1 MPDETNNSVGLVE
14 THTVQLDQN
23 IQLDCGMMFGPI
35 TVAYEMYG
43 KMNADQSNVI
53 LVLHAL
59 SGSAHAA
66 GYWTKEDKKPGWW
79 DMMIGPGKALDTNL
93 YCVICSN
100 VFGGCYGTT
109 GPSSINP
116 RTQRPYGMSFPVISI
131 RDMVTVQK
139 KLIDQLGIPGLL
151 AIMGGSMGGM
161 QVLEWA
167 VNYPGFVRGAIPI
180 ASTARLS
187 AQSIAFDEVGRR
199 AIMADPKWNNGNY
212 DPKEPPAKGLEIARM
227 VGHITYLS
235 DESMQ
240 KKFGRRLKDTC
251 EYSYDFDPEFEVENY
266 LRYQGESFVKRFD
279 ANTYL
284 YITKAMDYFD
294 ISMRTN
300 GSLEELFKNVTS
312 NFLVMAFSSDWLFP
326 SYQSKEI
333 AKALRAV
340 NKEVT
345 YVEVKSS
352 LGHDAFLLEQETIT
366 HVIKYF
372 LKHLS
377 ERTKP

>member
-1 MPDETNNSVGLVE
+1 MHNDTKDSVGLVR
-14 THTVQLDQN
+14 TQTIQLKEK
-23 IQLDCGMMFGPI
+23 ISLDCGTTFGPI
-35 TVAYEMYG
+35 TVAYETYG
-43 KMNADQSNVI
+43 RMNEAKSNVI

-66 GYWTKEDKKPGWW
+66 GYWTPEDKKPGWW

-100 VFGGCYGTT
+100 VLGGCYGTT

-116 RTQRPYGMSFPVISI
+116 NTQQPYAMSFPVISI
-131 RDMVTVQK
+131 SDMVTVQK
-139 KLIDQLGIPGLL
+139 QLMDQLEIPGLL
-151 AIMGGSMGGM
+151 AIIGGSMGGM

-167 VNYPGFVRGAIPI
+167 VNYPGYVKGAIPI

-187 AQSIAFDEVGRR
+187 AQSIAFNEVGRR

-212 DPKEPPAKGLEIARM
+212 DPKDPPARGLEIARM

-240 KKFGRRLKDTC
+240 KKFGRRLKDTLQ
-251 EYSYDFDPEFEVENY
+251 YSYDFDPEFEVESY
-266 LRYQGESFVKRFD
+266 LRYQGKSFVKRFD
-279 ANTYL
+279 ANAYL

-294 ISMRTN
+294 IAMRTN

-312 NFLVMAFSSDWLFP
+312 SFLVMAFSSDWLFP
-326 SYQSKEI
+326 SYQSKAI
-333 AKALRAV
+333 AKALRTV

-345 YVEVKSS
+345 YVEIKSS
-352 LGHDAFLLEQETIT
+352 LGHDAFLLEHQTIT
-366 HVIKYF
+366 HVIKYY

-377 ERTKP
+377 DGNKK